1 MIKKRSILFI
11 IACLITAF
19 CLAGCSGEGNEDIEK
34 LTKKLMDVGKLS
46 SSEDI
51 NLRSD
56 NGSDYYFTYDGE
68 DYYTD
73 HWEDHWIIY
82 DSYKITSMKD
92 MTIICQALIDEH
104 PIHGSD
110 MESYRTAKDMAF
122 EWEQHNI
129 AYEQLPEGNS
139 WREHA
144 KNVDLDPADQGRTF
158 KEIYEDRTGEKIDLD
173 KILDNKDKIKEKL
186 KEKLKEELDKME

>member
-1 MIKKRSILFI
+1 MVVCFVM
-11 IACLITAF
+11 AF
-19 CLAGCSGEGNEDIEK
+19 CLAGCSQEDEENLDRI
-34 LTKKLMDVGKLS
+34 TKKLMEIGKLS

-68 DYYTD
+68 DYYVN
-73 HWEDHWIIY
+73 HWSDHWIIY
-82 DSYKITSMKD
+82 DSYRITSVKD

-122 EWEQHNI
+122 EWEQHNL

-144 KNVDLDPADQGRTF
+144 KNVDLDPDDQGRTF
-158 KEIYEDRTGEKIDLD
+158 KEIYEDRTGEQIDLD
-173 KILDNKDKIKEKL
+173 KIINNKDKIKEKL
-186 KEKLKEELDKME
+186 KEKLKEELENIE